1 VIRFIV
7 GLAAGLVSGGIAWFF
22 SHNVALT
29 FFVGPLVAMTIWFT
43 QVADDIVD
51 AAWDMFD

>member
-1 VIRFIV
+1 MIRFIV